1 MVILWGQGW
10 HNNWKK
16 FSQEFH
22 SQTLPFPLSAILKQL
37 SWASVSLSQ
46 SIYVHILI
54 MCACVCLFM
63 YTYYIHMQ
71 MTLTMMTL
79 CLQHPPSSVINKN
92 KTRGEHVTVFLQKH
106 FNLQFVWSTWYHFVL
121 LQMRNE
127 ERKIVSGRINW
138 HKTYVRSENNSRK

>member
-1 MVILWGQGW
+1 MRPRLAQQLKEIFARVP
-10 HNNWKK
+10 
-16 FSQEFH
+16 FSDPTIPIVSNLEA
-22 SQTLPFPLSAILKQL
+22 TELSIGL
-37 SWASVSLSQ
+37 SLSQ